1 MQHTYILDVVEIE
14 LGGNPR
20 SHRSGSPRTG
30 RRYGAALPAGV
41 VAVFDG
47 LRGEGFMAA
56 VYEAAGNGWEIK
68 VGTNAGLMI

>member
-1 MQHTYILDVVEIE
+1 MKQTYILDVVEIE
-14 LGGNPR
+14 LGGNPCSHCSGR
-20 SHRSGSPRTG
+20 SRTG
-30 RRYGAALPAGV
+30 GRYGAALPTGV

-68 VGTNAGLMI
+68 GG

>member
-30 RRYGAALPAGV
+30 GRYGAALPAGV

-68 VGTNAGLMI
+68 GG